1 MTKEKFEESLVSSKW
16 NNALKE
22 EDYSLYER
30 DGSYLFLFSS
40 FISDGKDN
48 SNWKI
53 DYESVKLTRRRKGWF
68 EIELIDGKT
77 ITMVTED
84 GFEIGCMG

>member
-1 MTKEKFEESLVSSKW
+1 MTKEKFEESLINSKW

-22 EDYSLYER
+22 NDYSLYER

-40 FISDGKDN
+40 FISDGKD
-48 SNWKI
+48 SSTWKI
-53 DYESVKLTRRRKGWF
+53 DYESVKLTRSRKGWF
-68 EIELIDGKT
+68 EIELIDGRT

-84 GFEIGCMG
+84 DFEIGCMG

>member
-1 MTKEKFEESLVSSKW
+1 MTKEKFEESLINSKW

-22 EDYSLYER
+22 NDYSLYER

-40 FISDGKDN
+40 FISDGKD
-48 SNWKI
+48 SSTWKI
-53 DYESVKLTRRRKGWF
+53 DYESVKLTRSLKGWF
-68 EIELIDGKT
+68 EIELVDGRT

-84 GFEIGCMG
+84 DFEIGCIG

>member
-53 DYESVKLTRRRKGWF
+53 DYESVKLTRSRKGWF
-68 EIELIDGKT
+68 EIESIDGKT